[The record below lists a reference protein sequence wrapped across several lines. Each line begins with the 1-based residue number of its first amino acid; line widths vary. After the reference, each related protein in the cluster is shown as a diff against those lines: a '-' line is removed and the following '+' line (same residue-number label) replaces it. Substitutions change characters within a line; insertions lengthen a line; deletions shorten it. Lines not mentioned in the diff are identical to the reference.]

1 MASAAVQ
8 DGRAQA
14 LLALLGRLED
24 DGYDFVTPTPAT
36 HARVLSRAPA
46 VDEDPVRQLLGWSRT
61 LPRGAAP
68 APIVELLAA
77 AEALEVRSGGVRS
90 GGVRS
95 TVRVSRL
102 KGLLFLHSAYPT
114 TAVDA
119 VFLGPDS
126 YRFADFIE
134 HELPRDFEG
143 LAVDLGGGCG
153 VGALVAARRAPGARM
168 LVSDINPRALTFAR
182 INAAHAGIA
191 VAARLADGLEG
202 APEAF
207 DLVMA
212 NPPYMA
218 NASQTY
224 CDGGDLHGARLSLA
238 WAEAALQRLRPGG
251 RMLLYTGSAI
261 VRGGADPL
269 RSALAARCARQGAR
283 LEYREIDPDVFGEEL
298 ETEAYADIERIAAVG
313 AVITAA
319 GGGGA
324 G

>member
-46 VDEDPVRQLLGWSRT
+46 ADEDPVRQLLGWSRT

-77 AEALEVRSGGVRS
+77 GGVLEAAAAGVRS
-90 GGVRS
+90 Q
-95 TVRVSRL
+95 VRVSRL

-114 TAVDA
+114 TAADA

-126 YRFADFIE
+126 YRFADFVE
-134 HELPRDFEG
+134 RELPRDFEG
-143 LAVDLGGGCG
+143 LAVDVGGGCG
-153 VGALVAARRAPGARM
+153 VGALVAARRAPQARM
-168 LVSDINPRALTFAR
+168 LATDINPRALAFAR
-182 INAAHAGIA
+182 INAAHAAIE
-191 VAARLADGLEG
+191 VSTRLADGLEG
-202 APEAF
+202 APDAV

-218 NASQTY
+218 NATQTY
-224 CDGGDLHGARLSLA
+224 CDGGDLHGAGLSLA
-238 WAEAALQRLRPGG
+238 WAEAALQRLGPGG
-251 RMLLYTGSAI
+251 RLLLYTGAAI

-269 RSALAARCARQGAR
+269 RAALAALCARQAAR
-283 LEYREIDPDVFGEEL
+283 LDYREIDPDVFGEEL
-298 ETEAYADIERIAAVG
+298 DTEAYADVERIAAVG
-313 AVITAA
+313 AVVTAA
-319 GGGGA
+319 SA
-324 G
+324 GETA

>member
-1 MASAAVQ
+1 MTSAAVQ

-77 AEALEVRSGGVRS
+77 GGVLEAAAAGVRS
-90 GGVRS
+90 QI
-95 TVRVSRL
+95 RVSRL

-126 YRFADFIE
+126 YRFADFVE
-134 HELPRDFEG
+134 RELPRDFEG
-143 LAVDLGGGCG
+143 LAVDVGGGCG
-153 VGALVAARRAPGARM
+153 VGALVAARRAPQARM
-168 LVSDINPRALTFAR
+168 LATDINPRALAFAR
-182 INAAHAGIA
+182 INAAHAAIE
-191 VAARLADGLEG
+191 VSTRLADGLEG
-202 APEAF
+202 APDAV

-218 NASQTY
+218 NATQTY
-224 CDGGDLHGARLSLA
+224 CDGGDLHGAGLSLA
-238 WAEAALQRLRPGG
+238 WAEAALQRLAPGG
-251 RMLLYTGSAI
+251 RLLLYTGAAI

-269 RSALAARCARQGAR
+269 RSALAALCARQAAR
-283 LEYREIDPDVFGEEL
+283 LDYREIDPDVFGEEL
-298 ETEAYADIERIAAVG
+298 DTEAYADVERIAAVG
-313 AVITAA
+313 AVVTAA
-319 GGGGA
+319 SA
-324 G
+324 GETA

>member
-90 GGVRS
+90 

-126 YRFADFIE
+126 YRFADFVE
-134 HELPRDFEG
+134 RELPRDFEG
-143 LAVDLGGGCG
+143 LAVDVGGGCG
-153 VGALVAARRAPGARM
+153 VGALVAARRAPQARM
-168 LVSDINPRALTFAR
+168 LATDINPRALAFAR
-182 INAAHAGIA
+182 INAAHAAIE
-191 VAARLADGLEG
+191 VSTRLADGLEG
-202 APEAF
+202 APDAV

-218 NASQTY
+218 NATQTY
-224 CDGGDLHGARLSLA
+224 CDGGDLHGAGLSLA
-238 WAEAALQRLRPGG
+238 WAEAALQRLAPGG
-251 RMLLYTGSAI
+251 RLLLYTGAAI

-269 RSALAARCARQGAR
+269 RSALAALCARQAAR
-283 LEYREIDPDVFGEEL
+283 LDYREIDPDVFGEEL
-298 ETEAYADIERIAAVG
+298 DTEAYADVERIAAVG
-313 AVITAA
+313 AVVTAA
-319 GGGGA
+319 SA
-324 G
+324 GETA